1 MLAMHTT
8 QFKRALR
15 AVVAVSLAAAAAHA
29 QDRVIQVVTAD
40 SEPVEYAFVQAN
52 GGHALL
58 TDESGRVSM
67 GRGKK
72 QTFDVEVRR
81 IGFSPFYG
89 KVELPDTASTVRIVL
104 ARLAQQLTTLRVT
117 SRKSPTSLELSGF
130 YRRWL
135 DMQKGVTSAIFIG
148 PEEIDKRN
156 ASRVSA
162 LLGGV
167 NGVTMTRTSNGN
179 TVATTGGG
187 GACPMA
193 IVVDGRQVCP
203 TAGCNFLDYSRGLTD
218 QNSVLIDQ
226 VLDINSVAGIEVY
239 KRGGNM
245 PSDFHVDGECGA
257 IALWTGSRKP

>member
-1 MLAMHTT
+1 MATT
-8 QFKRALR
+8 QFGRTLCTLAI
-15 AVVAVSLAAAAAHA
+15 ASLAATAAQA
-29 QDRVIQVVTAD
+29 QDRVLEVVTTD
-40 SEPVEYAFVQAN
+40 STPVAYAFVQAN

-72 QTFDVEVRR
+72 QTFDVDVRR
-81 IGFSPFYG
+81 IGYSPFFG
-89 KVELPDTASTVRIVL
+89 KVELPDTAVTVRIVL
-104 ARLAQQLTTLRVT
+104 TRLAQQLNALKVT
-117 SRKSPTSLELSGF
+117 SRKSQTSLELNGF

-135 DMQKGVTSAIFIG
+135 DMQKGVTSAVFIG

-156 ASRVSA
+156 ASRVSM
-162 LLGGV
+162 LLAGV

-179 TVATTGGG
+179 EVATTGGG

-193 IVVDGRQVCP
+193 VVVDGHQVCP
-203 TAGCNFLDYSRGLTD
+203 LAGCNMADYSRGLTD
-218 QNSVLIDQ
+218 QNVVLLDQ
-226 VLDINSVAGIEVY
+226 VVDINSVAGIEVY

-245 PSDFHVDGECGA
+245 PSAFHVDGECGA